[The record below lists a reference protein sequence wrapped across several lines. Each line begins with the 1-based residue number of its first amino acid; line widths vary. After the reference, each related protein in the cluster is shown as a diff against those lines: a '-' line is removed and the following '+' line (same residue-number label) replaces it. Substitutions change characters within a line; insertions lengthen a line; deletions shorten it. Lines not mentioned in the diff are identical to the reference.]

1 MNSNNETSELVG
13 VLTQILQKYTKVPS
27 TLYDPS
33 TSSAH
38 HTTCNLTT
46 PHSSMSND
54 CTWIMDS
61 GAPDIMTNNPNCLIN
76 LNSNNKKQFVSMAN
90 RASILIR
97 GYGEIKFM
105 LDRQESKAFYI
116 PEFPSNLLSIG
127 KLTNALNML
136 FFLLTLGRF
145 KTKPWGGRLVRQ
157 FFSWSLF
164 FPSISHYYKNRN
176 RRWETTVM

>member
-145 KTKPWGGRLVRQ
+145 KTKPWGGRLVRAI
-157 FFSWSLF
+157 FLMV
-164 FPSISHYYKNRN
+164 SICSIHLTLLQKSK
-176 RRWETTVM
+176 